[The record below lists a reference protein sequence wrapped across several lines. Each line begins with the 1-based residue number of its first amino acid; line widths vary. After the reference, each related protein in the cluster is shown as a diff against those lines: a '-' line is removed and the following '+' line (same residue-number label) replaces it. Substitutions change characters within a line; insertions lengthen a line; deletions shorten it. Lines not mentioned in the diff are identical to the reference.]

1 MVKACGQGKRD
12 RAHFNRLFSSV
23 NSRGDS
29 VRDCVTSFGE
39 SNGFFTAFGDDGAM
53 KQMRQAIHTLMSRA
67 RALLPDRRGNVAMMF
82 ALTLVPLTIAAGAG
96 LDFWRGVLVRQQM
109 TEALDAAALAVGS
122 TPGLD
127 SAHATTLAQTYFN
140 ANYKVPA
147 ATYGAP
153 VIQPIT
159 YNSQGSVTITASDP
173 MPTTVMAAAGAV
185 YAQFFGGAPGWKTL
199 NINASSTVVWGQSK
213 LWVALVLDNSGSMA
227 QSGKMTA
234 LISSSQE
241 LLTTLKGASSTPG
254 DVQVGIVPFV
264 SVVNVGKSN
273 VGASW
278 LDWTDWEAPPALNVT
293 STSNGTAIADGYVIP
308 KSNIKFDA
316 YGTGDDCPFTTT
328 SSNGGSVSQDSPF
341 GYYCTKSST
350 NNAANVTT
358 SKNSAGVWVSPI
370 PSAGICPSEN
380 SGQYSVDHWVR
391 YYNGCWTVAKV
402 SGKTIQVSSGSSAT
416 CGGFSSSNCTCTGKN
431 SAKVCN
437 TQQWKHTWVPNNH
450 STWNG
455 CIIDRNQD
463 NDIQNTQPSGTSGMP
478 PANITGTC
486 PSATVT
492 PLGYDWT
499 SLNTQVGNM
508 QAAGSTNQ
516 AIGVANGWQMLTPGN
531 PYGTPAVPANTAR
544 YIILLSDG
552 LNTQDRWWG
561 DGSSENTTDDG
572 YIDDRENKTCAA
584 AKADGV
590 IIYSLYVN
598 INNSDGNSDPLSKC
612 ATDSSKYF
620 VLSSASQISGAFA
633 AIAQQITNV
642 RVSK

>member
-1 MVKACGQGKRD
+1 MVKARGQGKQD
-12 RAHFNRLFSSV
+12 AAHFNRLFASV
-23 NSRGDS
+23 NIRADS
-29 VRDCVTSFGE
+29 VRDCVTSFGK

-53 KQMRQAIHTLMSRA
+53 KQMRQALNTLMSRA

-82 ALTLVPLTIAAGAG
+82 ALTLVPISIAAGAG
-96 LDFWRGVLVRQQM
+96 LDYWRAVLVRQQM
-109 TEALDAAALAVGS
+109 SEALDAAALAVGS
-122 TPGLD
+122 TAGLD
-127 SAHATTLAQTYFN
+127 SAHATIVANTYFN
-140 ANYKVPA
+140 ANYKVDRTA
-147 ATYGAP
+147 YGGP
-153 VIQPIT
+153 TVSVSNYDNQNGT
-159 YNSQGSVTITASDP
+159 VTITASDT
-173 MPTTVMAAAGAV
+173 MPTTVMAAAGQM
-185 YAQFFGGAPGWKTL
+185 YAKLFGGAVWGQSL
-199 NINASSTVVWGQSK
+199 NVSTATTVVWGQSK

-227 QSGKMTA
+227 DSGKMTA
-234 LISSSQE
+234 LISSSQA
-241 LLTTLKGASSTPG
+241 LLTTLQNASSTPG

-278 LDWTDWEAPPALNVT
+278 LDWTDWEAAPALNVT

-308 KSNIKFDA
+308 KNNIKFDA
-316 YGTGDDCPFTTT
+316 YGTGDDCPFTT
-328 SSNGGSVSQDSPF
+328 SSSGGVSQDSPF
-341 GYYCTKSST
+341 GYYCTTSST
-350 NNAANVTT
+350 NNAANVTK

-370 PSAGICPSEN
+370 PAAGICPSEN
-380 SGQYSVDHWVR
+380 SGQYSIDHWVR
-391 YYNGCWTVAKV
+391 YYNGCWAVSKV
-402 SGKTIQVSSGSSAT
+402 TGKTIQVSSGSSAT
-416 CGGFSSSNCTCTGKN
+416 CGGFSTSNCSCTGSG
-431 SAKVCN
+431 SAKVCK
-437 TQQWKHTWVPNNH
+437 TQQWKHTWTPNNH

-486 PSATVT
+486 LNATVT
-492 PLGYDWT
+492 PLGYNWS
-499 SLNTQVGNM
+499 SLNTQIGNM

-561 DGSSENTTDDG
+561 NGSSENTTDDQS
-572 YIDDRENKTCAA
+572 IDDRENKACAA

-598 INNSDGNSDPLSKC
+598 INNSDGNSAPLSNC

-620 VLSSASQISGAFA
+620 VLSSSSQIAGAFA